1 MKTMIPEYHH
11 IDKVLADVVADVVG
25 ARGVP
30 TGINAAT
37 ELADSLYPDMLEA
50 RARLSSVERAALAD
64 NFSGVIVPDN
74 GGYSMVS
81 LRKLTYRASGLGE
94 SAPLTE
100 ITAYDEKTQTMA
112 TKRVAPY
119 AMPDDEEIIQIFRDR
134 MAAAMGRHAR
144 GASRDLVLATA
155 RANRMAWARELA
167 GAENCG
173 FCAMLASRGAVY
185 SKNTVR
191 FQAHDHCDCT
201 ATLVRN
207 PESWPGAE
215 QAIELRELWNR
226 SKSLTEFTRKYRA
239 LNDMAT

>member
-1 MKTMIPEYHH
+1 MKTLLPEYKFV
-11 IDKVLADVVADVVG
+11 DKVLADVVADVVG

-30 TGINAAT
+30 TGLDEAT
-37 ELADSLYPDMLEA
+37 MLADSLYPTMLDT
-50 RARLSSVERAALAD
+50 RARLSSVERAALVD

-100 ITAYDEKTQTMA
+100 ITSYDEKTQAMA
-112 TKRVAPY
+112 AKRVAPY
-119 AMPDDEEIIQIFRDR
+119 AMPDDEQVIEVFRDR
-134 MAAAMGRHAR
+134 MVAAMGRHAR

-155 RANRMAWARELA
+155 RANRMAWARELT

-185 SKNTVR
+185 SKHTVR
-191 FQAHDHCDCT
+191 FQAHNHCDCT
-201 ATLVRN
+201 ATLVRDV
-207 PESWPGAE
+207 ESWAGKE
-215 QAIELRELWNR
+215 QATGLRELWNR
-226 SKSLTEFTRKYRA
+226 SKSLTEFSRKYRA
-239 LNDMAT
+239 LNEMAP